1 MRHRPARRP
10 VDTVSSAAGVP
21 AGHGRTATSC
31 DPSNEASTAARIL
44 LIGLI
49 RSAST
54 FSESNRR
61 SSPRDDAA
69 VPGIGGAGRREP
81 VALWHFGHCR
91 GRDHPFSVSLMLFV
105 APVLIG
111 VLYAFLMSLLREP
124 TRRRLNAIMVAGAG
138 AAYLSSGSFGAW
150 EFVFT
155 AAVTYC
161 AYRGLDSY
169 VWIGIAWL
177 LHTAWDALHYLRGAP
192 IIPFTLIARLHDLRP
207 GDRPLVPARRTLAPH
222 PDRLLV
228 PPTPRLHLRR
238 VTHLGHT

>member
-1 MRHRPARRP
+1 
-10 VDTVSSAAGVP
+10 
-21 AGHGRTATSC
+21 
-31 DPSNEASTAARIL
+31 
-44 LIGLI
+44 
-49 RSAST
+49 
-54 FSESNRR
+54 
-61 SSPRDDAA
+61 
-69 VPGIGGAGRREP
+69 
-81 VALWHFGHCR
+81 
-91 GRDHPFSVSLMLFV
+91 MLFV

-177 LHTAWDALHYLRGAP
+177 LHTAG
-192 IIPFTLIARLHDLRP
+192 TLCTTCGEPRSSPSPRTRRSAARSATR
-207 GDRPLVPARRTLAPH
+207 
-222 PDRLLV
+222 
-228 PPTPRLHLRR
+228 
-238 VTHLGHT
+238 